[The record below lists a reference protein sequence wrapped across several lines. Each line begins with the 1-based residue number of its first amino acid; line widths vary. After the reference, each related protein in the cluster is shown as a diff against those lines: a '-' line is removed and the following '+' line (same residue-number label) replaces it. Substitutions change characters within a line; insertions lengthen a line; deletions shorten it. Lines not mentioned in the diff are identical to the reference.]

1 VVHKCLFETVPMHH
15 VLPTILCEN
24 IEEESRKAARYGEEL
39 EMKKGKRFVAIVRGD
54 TKLLGMFGGIV
65 VDVAFLV
72 AILITACA
80 WYL

>member
-1 VVHKCLFETVPMHH
+1 M
-15 VLPTILCEN
+15 LCEN

-39 EMKKGKRFVAIVRGD
+39 EMKKSKRFVAIVRGD